1 LFTGINKQS
10 IATRMGPGVNDMVN
24 TDYLKTL
31 LVSDNVKKLETDYSD
46 TDVTIV
52 SDTVKIGSSDMFTNQ
67 IDIEWED

>member
-1 LFTGINKQS
+1 
-10 IATRMGPGVNDMVN
+10 MGPGVNDMVN